1 LIKTMP
7 HTKKTPR
14 SLVIIGG
21 REERTGEMAILT
33 EVAKRVGA
41 GKLVIAT
48 VASSVGHELW
58 EDYRKIF
65 KKLGVKQISHLDVV
79 CRKQSVDHKA
89 LKALEGA
96 TAVFFTGGDQ
106 LKITSELG
114 GTVVADEIFR
124 IYEMGGMIAGTSAG
138 ASVMSET
145 MLVAGSSDSSY
156 RIGPSVR
163 TAPGLG
169 FVKNM
174 IIDQHFAERG
184 RISRLLGVVA
194 QNPRYLGIGIDEDT
208 AIIMNEHESFR
219 VIGRGAV
226 YVLDAHEATES
237 NVAEAALD
245 TALSIF
251 NVRVHVLSAGDAFD
265 MAHKQP
271 HRLEESF
278 VPGATDAILPPP
290 RRPHRRKEKYA

>member
-1 LIKTMP
+1 MP
-7 HTKKTPR
+7 HSKKSSR

-21 REERTGEMAILT
+21 KEDRAGEMAILT
-33 EVAKRVGA
+33 EVAKRVGS

-48 VASSVGHELW
+48 VASSVGDELW
-58 EDYRKIF
+58 KDYRAIF
-65 KKLGVKQISHLDVV
+65 RKLGVKQISHLDVI
-79 CRKQSVDHKA
+79 CRKEAVDRAA

-114 GTVVADEIFR
+114 GTVVADEIYR
-124 IYEMGGMIAGTSAG
+124 IYETGGMIAGTSAG

-145 MLVAGSSDSSY
+145 MLVAGSSDGSY
-156 RIGPSVR
+156 RIGASVR

-226 YVLDAHEATES
+226 YVIDAHEATES
-237 NVAEAALD
+237 NVAEAAID

-271 HRLEESF
+271 RRLDAAYAIGS
-278 VPGATDAILPPP
+278 PGAPPPSP
-290 RRPHRRKEKYA
+290 RRPARGAEKYS

>member
-1 LIKTMP
+1 MP
-7 HTKKTPR
+7 HSKKSSR
-14 SLVIIGG
+14 CLVIIGG
-21 REERTGEMAILT
+21 KEDRAGEMAILT
-33 EVAKRVGA
+33 EVAKRVGP

-48 VASSVGHELW
+48 VASTVGDELW
-58 EDYRKIF
+58 KDYRAIF
-65 KKLGVKQISHLDVV
+65 KKLGVKQISHLDVI
-79 CRKQSVDHKA
+79 CRKEAVDRAA

-114 GTVVADEIFR
+114 GTVVADEINR
-124 IYEMGGMIAGTSAG
+124 IYENGGMIAGTSAG

-145 MLVAGSSDSSY
+145 MLVGGSSDGSY
-156 RIGPSVR
+156 RIGASVR

-184 RISRLLGVVA
+184 RIARLLGVVA

-208 AIIMNEHESFR
+208 AIIMNEQESFR

-226 YVLDAHEATES
+226 YVIDAHEATES
-237 NVAEAALD
+237 NVAEAAID

-265 MAHKQP
+265 MSHKQP
-271 HRLEESF
+271 RRLDPSYA
-278 VPGATDAILPPP
+278 VDTPGAPPPLP
-290 RRPHRRKEKYA
+290 RRPVRTPEKYS